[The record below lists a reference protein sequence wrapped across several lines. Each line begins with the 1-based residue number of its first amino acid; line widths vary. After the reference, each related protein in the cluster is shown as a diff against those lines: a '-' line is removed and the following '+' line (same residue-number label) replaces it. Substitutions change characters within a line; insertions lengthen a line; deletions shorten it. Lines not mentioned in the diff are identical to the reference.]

1 MLATQRLQEF
11 MGIFVSF
18 LSWNKLTAC
27 VLIDFL
33 LKFLSVFFF
42 LKKERK
48 NILRVWSPL
57 MHFNELPPES
67 HFVFSGSLALS
78 QSHLLV
84 STLGQFQG

>member
-42 LKKERK
+42 FKERK
-48 NILRVWSPL
+48 KKY
-57 MHFNELPPES
+57 
-67 HFVFSGSLALS
+67 S
-78 QSHLLV
+78 QSLESLDA
-84 STLGQFQG
+84 F